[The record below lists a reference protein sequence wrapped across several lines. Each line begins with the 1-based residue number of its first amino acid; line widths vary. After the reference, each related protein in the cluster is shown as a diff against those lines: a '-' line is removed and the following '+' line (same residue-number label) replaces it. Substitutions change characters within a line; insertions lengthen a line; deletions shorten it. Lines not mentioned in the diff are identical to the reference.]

1 VYRFY
6 EVPHGELCLIHISI
20 GFVRLVIYGVQT
32 SV

>member
-1 VYRFY
+1 MYRFY

-20 GFVRLVIYGVQT
+20 GFVRPIVDGVQT